1 MRHTLSLV
9 AALVFLTGMALA
21 HGNERHIMG
30 TVSKVNGTTITV
42 TTEKG
47 QHLEVRILPET
58 KFTKHGA
65 VIGVKD
71 VKHGDR
77 IVIHATEK
85 EGRLTAQ
92 TVQVGNEP
100 KK

>member
-21 HGNERHIMG
+21 HGNEQHIMG
-30 TVSKVNGTTITV
+30 TVSKVNRTTITV
-42 TTEKG
+42 TTVKG
-47 QHLEVRILPET
+47 QHLDVRVLAET
-58 KFTKHGA
+58 RFTKDGV
-65 VIGVKD
+65 VIGVED
-71 VKHGDR
+71 VKRGDR

-100 KK
+100 